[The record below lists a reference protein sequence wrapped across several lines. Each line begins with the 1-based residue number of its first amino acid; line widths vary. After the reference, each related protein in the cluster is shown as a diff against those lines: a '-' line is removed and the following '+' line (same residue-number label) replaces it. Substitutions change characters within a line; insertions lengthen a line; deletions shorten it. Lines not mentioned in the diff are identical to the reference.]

1 MREDRYSAHTP
12 AIRDLFAERQVY
24 VRAGMTSRYVTISR
38 ALQISATLGVAMLVA
53 WLGLASYAAV
63 AKHLEAVA
71 QGREVARLE
80 AVTKALQAK
89 IEAAQADRSA
99 PAVAP
104 ASDLALKLAEAKA
117 ARDRALTLTK
127 ASAAEI
133 GRAAA
138 RARPGRRPAARIGGR
153 SQPTDHR
160 GEARRSRAGRGYEQ
174 VGRRAGCGHPD
185 YTSGPVRQRRR
196 GRGLPH
202 SMTGGP
208 ARSCSAGRRDRRA
221 VGEA

>member
-1 MREDRYSAHTP
+1 MREDRYSADTP

-38 ALQISATLGVAMLVA
+38 ALQIWATLGVAMLVA

-104 ASDLALKLAEAKA
+104 ASDLAVKLAEAKA
-117 ARDRALTLTK
+117 ARDRALTLAK
-127 ASAAEI
+127 ASAAESAELRRELALAEDQRRELTVDLDRQTI
-133 GRAAA
+133 VAKLAALG
-138 RARPGRRPAARIGGR
+138 PGGATSKSDAVPVAATLITPLAQ
-153 SQPTDHR
+153 S
-160 GEARRSRAGRGYEQ
+160 AGADAG
-174 VGRRAGCGHPD
+174 AGCPI
-185 YTSGPVRQRRR
+185 Q
-196 GRGLPH
+196 
-202 SMTGGP
+202 
-208 ARSCSAGRRDRRA
+208 
-221 VGEA
+221 